1 MIEMIA
7 QKPSKTRLIINVGL
21 LITALAVII
30 YFFAFIFH
38 TKSFEF
44 YISSTM
50 ILDYRI
56 FGVVFVSLLSGLI
69 VYIVALQHELSHW
82 LSAKILNY
90 RNKMFGLFA
99 LGIGGFFV
107 SPEIPLR
114 DRASQILT
122 GLYGSIIPIFTG
134 VILIIA
140 SSRLPAIMTLNGV
153 LIDPAVFYFQMF
165 SILYFLLSLVLGI
178 FNLFPIIK
186 GNDGWNILKFAL
198 HKRKHKNAH
207 FIILQITAFVL
218 FLLVFNKIFYFNGLY
233 LFNLAMLL
241 IGTNIFM
248 HFFEKAYKSFN
259 PKHIKSGFYKA
270 KYGVIYY
277 YFANSSFPKQ
287 KI

>member
-114 DRASQILT
+114 DRTSQILT

-186 GNDGWNILKFAL
+186 GNDGYNVLRFVFSF
-198 HKRKHKNAH
+198 RKHRKAH
-207 FIILQITAFVL
+207 LFATQFIAFVL

-248 HFFEKAYKSFN
+248 HFFERAYKSFN
-259 PKHIKSGFYKA
+259 PKHIKSGFYRA